1 MSLADTKIKI
11 KLDYLLFV
19 LISSLVGLLIINN
32 SKLVGLVSLLGMF
45 FLIFLLK
52 RDWVIYAIII
62 VLFFEGYAFSFYFAG
77 ARIRAVQVVEVI
89 ALISL
94 LVVIFMGKI
103 KLKRTPL
110 DFFLWAYISV
120 NFIALINAPS
130 ARRSLKIAILLL
142 SLALLY
148 YIIVNFITKRKLFN
162 KTLNLL
168 LYVGL
173 AEILFGLYQVFAGV
187 CDYYLNINLPVG
199 HRGIVH
205 RKFIGSPWGR
215 PYGTLVEPDW
225 YGAISMFYALLFI
238 TLYFSRLTE
247 RKNFY
252 LFGMVVSILGMLLS
266 FVRVSWFG
274 FLGGLL
280 FLLVFG
286 HKVKASK
293 ISFGVLSKIF
303 FSLVFLVLVMTFFSP
318 TFKNIIER
326 RLTTKGEAGISTAN
340 VRFVQARYAIKL
352 FLNHPIIG
360 NGPGSFAVKGIWG
373 HAEEYYQQLVEEGK
387 LSVERRYDP
396 SLVTTVLEDT
406 GIIGAFVFI
415 LLSLAFLRY
424 NLRIIPKIDNH
435 YQVISLGLCVGLIGL
450 FFSYVFTHGFWI
462 SFTWVFLGLNICALK
477 LGLIERKRE
486 REREMKP

>member
-1 MSLADTKIKI
+1 MIGRLTTINLELGVMSLGSI
-11 KLDYLLFV
+11 
-19 LISSLVGLLIINN
+19 
-32 SKLVGLVSLLGMF
+32 F
-45 FLIFLLK
+45 FLSLLLK
-52 RDWVIYAIII
+52 RKWIIYAIII
-62 VLFFEGYAFSFYFAG
+62 TLFLEGYAFSFYFAG
-77 ARIRAVQVVEVI
+77 ARIRAVQVVEII
-89 ALISL
+89 ALVSL
-94 LVVIFMGKI
+94 LVAIFTGKI

-120 NFIALINAPS
+120 NFVALINAPS

-142 SLALLY
+142 TLALMY
-148 YIIVNFITKRKLFN
+148 YIIVNFITKRKLFD
-162 KTLNLL
+162 KALNFL

-173 AEILFGLYQVFAGV
+173 AEILFGLYQVFAGM
-187 CDYYLNINLPVG
+187 CNYYLNINLPVG
-199 HRGIVH
+199 HAGIVH
-205 RKFIGSPWGR
+205 REFIGSPWGR
-215 PYGTLVEPDW
+215 PYGTFVEPDW

-238 TLYFSRLTE
+238 TLYLSRLTE

-252 LFGMVVSILGMLLS
+252 LFGMVVSVLGMLLS
-266 FVRVSWFG
+266 FVRASWFG

-286 HKVKASK
+286 HKVRASK
-293 ISFGVLSKIF
+293 ISFGVLSKIL

-326 RLTTKGEAGISTAN
+326 RLTAKGEAGISTAN

-360 NGPGSFAVKGIWG
+360 NGPGSFAIQGIWG

-424 NLRIIPKIDNH
+424 NLRMIPKIDNH
-435 YQVISLGLCVGLIGL
+435 YQVISLGLFVGLIGL

-462 SFTWVFLGLNICALK
+462 SFTWLFLGFNVCALR
-477 LGLIERKRE
+477 LGLTQMRE
-486 REREMKP
+486 KKQKL